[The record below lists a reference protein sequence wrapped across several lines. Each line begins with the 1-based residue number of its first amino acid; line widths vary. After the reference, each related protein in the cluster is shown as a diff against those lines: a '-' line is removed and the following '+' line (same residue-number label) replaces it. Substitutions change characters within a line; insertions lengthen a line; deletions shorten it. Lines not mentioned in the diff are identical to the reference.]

1 MIEEKYYE
9 IIKKELKELFMEKG
23 VKAYFE
29 ITAKR
34 TFSNILKTKIP
45 PGGENIYQAFIL
57 AHFDEQKGEFLGW
70 LEDDPSLNPFFGGDK
85 NVLYRERHS

>member
-70 LEDDPSLNPFFGGDK
+70 LEDDPSLNLFFGGDK